1 MNSNVIWV
9 EFINMLPI
17 ILCGCVLPIIF
28 IWMETRRKMNETNAR
43 TQIVTA
49 ALEKNPDM
57 DVEELLKKISPKK
70 KLLKEKLLSK
80 LLWGCI
86 TSIIGVGLIGFGIFL
101 INKISN
107 NTQKI
112 HMADDVET
120 AIAFGVFLGGTLW
133 QDLPSQHP
141 SEIAHRQGK
150 PYGVP
155 SHQVKLSGDLKSLL
169 GKDILEV
176 NTLHHQ
182 AVKDLGKGLVPMAV
196 APDGIVEAVQMLC
209 KRFVWAVQWHPEY
222 LFRTDKDS
230 LAIFSCFVEH
240 C

>member
-1 MNSNVIWV
+1 MDSTFLILD
-9 EFINMLPI
+9 ELINMLPVI
-17 ILCGCVLPIIF
+17 FCGGVLPIMVVWF
-28 IWMETRRKMNETNAR
+28 VVRKKINETNAR

-49 ALEKNPDM
+49 AIEKNPDM

-120 AIAFGVFLGGTLW
+120 AIAFGVILLAVGAAF
-133 QDLPSQHP
+133 
-141 SEIAHRQGK
+141 IIN
-150 PYGVP
+150 YGVGRKMLAKEIEAEE
-155 SHQVKLSGDLKSLL
+155 SK
-169 GKDILEV
+169 
-176 NTLHHQ
+176 TTTQ
-182 AVKDLGKGLVPMAV
+182 A
-196 APDGIVEAVQMLC
+196 
-209 KRFVWAVQWHPEY
+209 
-222 LFRTDKDS
+222 
-230 LAIFSCFVEH
+230 
-240 C
+240 

>member
-86 TSIIGVGLIGFGIFL
+86 TTISGIGLIGFGIFL
-101 INKISN
+101 INTISKD
-107 NTQKI
+107 TQKI
-112 HMADDVET
+112 HMADDVQT
-120 AIAFGVFLGGTLW
+120 AIAFGVILLAIGAAF
-133 QDLPSQHP
+133 
-141 SEIAHRQGK
+141 IIN
-150 PYGVP
+150 YGVGRKMLAKEIEAEE
-155 SHQVKLSGDLKSLL
+155 SKTTTQV
-169 GKDILEV
+169 
-176 NTLHHQ
+176 
-182 AVKDLGKGLVPMAV
+182 
-196 APDGIVEAVQMLC
+196 
-209 KRFVWAVQWHPEY
+209 
-222 LFRTDKDS
+222 
-230 LAIFSCFVEH
+230 
-240 C
+240 

>member
-9 EFINMLPI
+9 EFINILPI

-86 TSIIGVGLIGFGIFL
+86 TSIVGIGLIAYGFFLTTQEIHMFEDVQTAIGFGVVLLAVGAAFI
-101 INKISN
+101 IN
-107 NTQKI
+107 
-112 HMADDVET
+112 
-120 AIAFGVFLGGTLW
+120 
-133 QDLPSQHP
+133 
-141 SEIAHRQGK
+141 
-150 PYGVP
+150 YGVGR
-155 SHQVKLSGDLKSLL
+155 KMLAKE
-169 GKDILEV
+169 I
-176 NTLHHQ
+176 
-182 AVKDLGKGLVPMAV
+182 
-196 APDGIVEAVQMLC
+196 EAEENKMNIQ
-209 KRFVWAVQWHPEY
+209 K
-222 LFRTDKDS
+222 
-230 LAIFSCFVEH
+230 
-240 C
+240 

>member
-86 TSIIGVGLIGFGIFL
+86 TTILGIGLIGFGIFL
-101 INKISN
+101 INTISKD
-107 NTQKI
+107 TQKI

-120 AIAFGVFLGGTLW
+120 AIAFGVILLAIGAAF
-133 QDLPSQHP
+133 
-141 SEIAHRQGK
+141 IIN
-150 PYGVP
+150 YGVGR
-155 SHQVKLSGDLKSLL
+155 KMLAKE
-169 GKDILEV
+169 I
-176 NTLHHQ
+176 
-182 AVKDLGKGLVPMAV
+182 
-196 APDGIVEAVQMLC
+196 EAEESKTTTQ
-209 KRFVWAVQWHPEY
+209 
-222 LFRTDKDS
+222 S
-230 LAIFSCFVEH
+230 
-240 C
+240 

>member
-86 TSIIGVGLIGFGIFL
+86 TTISGIGLIGFGIFL
-101 INKISN
+101 INTISKD
-107 NTQKI
+107 TQKI
-112 HMADDVET
+112 HMADDVQT
-120 AIAFGVFLGGTLW
+120 AIAFGVILLAIGAAF
-133 QDLPSQHP
+133 
-141 SEIAHRQGK
+141 IIN
-150 PYGVP
+150 YGVGRKMLAKEIEAEE
-155 SHQVKLSGDLKSLL
+155 SK
-169 GKDILEV
+169 
-176 NTLHHQ
+176 TTTQ
-182 AVKDLGKGLVPMAV
+182 A
-196 APDGIVEAVQMLC
+196 
-209 KRFVWAVQWHPEY
+209 
-222 LFRTDKDS
+222 
-230 LAIFSCFVEH
+230 
-240 C
+240 